1 MKTTALRKTL
11 LALAAVA
18 MLVPAT
24 ADAQVQRRNRD
35 RTYDRYNERYRGDWA
50 AAELEKMARQVHR
63 QARDYQR
70 GGRGERDVILRLQA
84 LESAAHAFNRSGGDQ
99 RAFERL
105 ADSYYRAADALSRVR
120 YRAHV
125 YGGFNRIDQL
135 MNEMFDRYGYRDRRF
150 SNDRFRDRDRDRF
163 RDRPRDRWNY

>member
-1 MKTTALRKTL
+1 MRTTALRKTL

-35 RTYDRYNERYRGDWA
+35 RTYDRYNQRHQGDWA

-63 QARDYQR
+63 QARDYHR

-105 ADSYYRAADALSRVR
+105 ADTYFAAGDALSRIR

-150 SNDRFRDRDRDRF
+150 SNDRSRERF

>member
-1 MKTTALRKTL
+1 MRTTALRKTL

-35 RTYDRYNERYRGDWA
+35 RDYDRYNERYRGGDWA

-70 GGRGERDVILRLQA
+70 GRGERDVILHLQA
-84 LESAAHAFNRSGGDQ
+84 LENAARAFNRSGGDE
-99 RAFERL
+99 RAFQRL
-105 ADSYYRAADALSRVR
+105 ADTYFAAGDALSRVR
-120 YRAHV
+120 HRAHV

-135 MNEMFDRYGYRDRRF
+135 MDEMFNRYGYRDRRF
-150 SNDRFRDRDRDRF
+150 SNDRLRDRGRDRLRDRDRDRW
-163 RDRPRDRWNY
+163 RY